1 MPFRPK
7 LSIPKLSR
15 LEVEFSNVPQT
26 MIPSR
31 GLARAALFAPRRS
44 ATSFLLRQ
52 RINQHTIR
60 RQPLNRAWITTAN
73 PGDLAS
79 IPPIASSEDGADKS
93 GHISTDSN
101 EAILFFDNI
110 FPLKLSSVLV
120 RPWKSDHDVSD
131 LLKRFETSSLGV
143 LDPIRLVKTAIPE
156 DLPIRVTEILPRL
169 KDGGAYVK
177 FKYNANIDPAEIEA
191 QLGKRLREKPIKPW
205 FSIFR
210 PVNARLVQGTPWL
223 EDLYR
228 YPTSFVKIEF
238 VPPSPGITPEE
249 LPEETL
255 YTLFRKYGKI
265 ADIVPQPT
273 DSKITPRYA
282 HIQFPVTRDAITARN
297 CMHGFIV
304 NEILGGGTKGTK
316 LRLSFEK
323 RVKAHSIWNW
333 LSNHPRIVVPVVAAL
348 LAGLSVLIF
357 DPIREFF
364 IKLHIQHSLEFK
376 DSRIYKWFKK
386 QSGNFGLIH
395 KSKNDDGLEEVWN
408 HRRDAIVEVQGWLD
422 ETSDT
427 FIVITGPKGS
437 GKVEMVMDQA
447 LEGRKNVLKVDCRR
461 IVEARGEAGTIKH
474 LAMAVGYRPVFSWAN
489 NISSMIDLAV
499 QSTTGVKAGFSETL
513 ESQLNKIMQTTTG
526 ALKDVAVSS
535 RSKKDSDYKL
545 SEDAWLEAHPER
557 RPVVVVDNFLHK
569 GEENSIIYDKIAEW
583 AATVV
588 QNNVAHVIF
597 LTTDTA
603 YSKPLDKALPDRI
616 FRTVSLGD
624 LAPEVAKNFVL
635 SRVKDQLADDEKA
648 RKELGD
654 DAPPAKAPIPRTNMR
669 ELDQCIGTLGG
680 RLTDLEF
687 LARRLRTGQS
697 PKQAVDEIVSETA
710 TDIVRIFLL
719 GKPSDIDGKNFSS
732 QQAWHLVKSLA
743 KNPKLRYNEV
753 LLSTPFSSAAPAGSN
768 ADAAID
774 SLVSTELIAVKT
786 YQGRPMTITASKPLH
801 QAAFTVLLQDRVLS
815 AKMDYDTLNDA
826 CKAEARSIEKVE
838 NELALLGTMPRQPG
852 ETAGR
857 ITFLLRKLEASQAK
871 IAKWDDEM
879 IALKKLLSEE
889 F

>member
-1 MPFRPK
+1 M
-7 LSIPKLSR
+7 
-15 LEVEFSNVPQT
+15 
-26 MIPSR
+26 
-31 GLARAALFAPRRS
+31 PRRS
-44 ATSFLLRQ
+44 YGSGNDS
-52 RINQHTIR
+52 ISSND
-60 RQPLNRAWITTAN
+60 NGN
-73 PGDLAS
+73 GSAS
-79 IPPIASSEDGADKS
+79 EE
-93 GHISTDSN
+93 GHITKDSN

-110 FPLKLSSVLV
+110 FPLKLSSLLV
-120 RPWKSDHDVSD
+120 RPWKSDSDVSD
-131 LLKRFETSSLGV
+131 LLRRFETSSLGI

-156 DLPIRVTEILPRL
+156 DLPITVTEILPRL

-177 FKYNANIDPAEIEA
+177 FKYDAPIDPAEIEA
-191 QLGKRLREKPIKPW
+191 QLLKRLKERPIKPW

-238 VPPSPGITPEE
+238 VPPTPGTTPEE

-265 ADIVPQPT
+265 ADIIPQPT

-304 NEILGGGTKGTK
+304 NEMLGGGKNGTK
-316 LRLSFEK
+316 LRMSFEK
-323 RVKAHSIWNW
+323 RVKAHSVWNW
-333 LSNHPRIVVPVVAAL
+333 LSNHPRVVIPVVAAL
-348 LAGLSVLIF
+348 IAGFSVLIF

-386 QSGNFGLIH
+386 QSADLGLSS
-395 KSKNDDGLEEVWN
+395 KSKGDSLEEVWN
-408 HRRDAIVEVQGWLD
+408 HRRDAIDKVQGWLD

-489 NISSMIDLAV
+489 SMSSMIDLAV

-513 ESQLNKIMQTTTG
+513 ESQLNKITQTTTG
-526 ALKDVAVSS
+526 ALKDVAVGS
-535 RSKKDSDYKL
+535 RSKRDSDYRL

-557 RPVVVVDNFLHK
+557 RPVVVIDNFLHK
-569 GEENSIIYDKIAEW
+569 GEENSIVYDKLAEW

-588 QNNVAHVIF
+588 QNNIAHVIF

-603 YSKPLDKALPDRI
+603 YSKPLDKALPDRL
-616 FRTVSLGD
+616 FRTISLGD

-635 SRVKDQLADDEKA
+635 SRLKDQIAAEEKVRQEMGDEKT
-648 RKELGD
+648 KEVLV
-654 DAPPAKAPIPRTNMR
+654 PRPNML
-669 ELDQCIGTLGG
+669 ELDHCIDTLGG

-687 LARRLRTGQS
+687 LARRLRLGQS
-697 PKQAVDEIVSETA
+697 PRQAMDEIVSETA
-710 TDIVRIFLL
+710 TDIARIYLL
-719 GKPSDIDGKNFSS
+719 GKPSEIADKKFSS

-743 KNPKLRYNEV
+743 TNPKLRYNEV
-753 LLSTPFSSAAPAGSN
+753 ILSAPFSSAAPAAASN
-768 ADAAID
+768 ADAAIE
-774 SLVSTELIAVKT
+774 SLVSADLIAVET
-786 YQGRPMTITASKPLH
+786 YQGRPMAIKAGKPLH
-801 QAAFTVLLQDRVLS
+801 QAAFSVLLKDRVLR
-815 AKMDYDTLNDA
+815 AKMDYDVLNDSS
-826 CKAEARSIEKVE
+826 KAEARSIDKVE
-838 NELALLGTMPRQPG
+838 NELALLGTLPRQTG

-857 ITFLLRKLEASQAK
+857 INFLLRKLEDSQAK
-871 IAKWDDEM
+871 IAKWDKEM
-879 IALKKLLSEE
+879 TTLKKLLSME

>member
-1 MPFRPK
+1 
-7 LSIPKLSR
+7 
-15 LEVEFSNVPQT
+15 

-31 GLARAALFAPRRS
+31 GLARAALFAARRSTSTGS
-44 ATSFLLRQ
+44 ATSLLRQ
-52 RINQHTIR
+52 RINQNALRH
-60 RQPLNRAWITTAN
+60 QPLNRAWITTAN
-73 PGDLAS
+73 LGDLAS
-79 IPPIASSEDGADKS
+79 VPPIASSEEGADKS
-93 GHISTDSN
+93 GHITTESN

-191 QLGKRLREKPIKPW
+191 LLGKRLREKPIKPW

-238 VPPSPGITPEE
+238 VPPTPGITPEE

-255 YTLFRKYGKI
+255 YSLFRKYGKI
-265 ADIVPQPT
+265 ADIIPQPT

-304 NEILGGGTKGTK
+304 NEVLGGGSKGTK

-333 LSNHPRIVVPVVAAL
+333 LTNHPRIVVPVVAAL
-348 LAGLSVLIF
+348 IAGLSVLIF

-364 IKLHIQHSLEFK
+364 IKLHIQHSLKFK

-386 QSGNFGLIH
+386 QSGNFGLSN
-395 KSKNDDGLEEVWN
+395 KSKSGDGLEEVWN
-408 HRRDAIVEVQGWLD
+408 HRRDAIVQVQGWLD

-447 LEGRKNVLKVDCRR
+447 LEGRKNVLKIDCRR
-461 IVEARGEAGTIKH
+461 IVEARGEAGTIKR

-489 NISSMIDLAV
+489 SISSMVDLAV

-535 RSKKDSDYKL
+535 RSKRDSDYKL

-583 AATVV
+583 AATAV

-603 YSKPLDKALPDRI
+603 YSKPLDKALPDRL

-635 SRVKDQLADDEKA
+635 SRLKDQLADDEKA

-654 DAPPAKAPIPRTNMR
+654 DAPPAKAPIPRTNMM
-669 ELDQCIGTLGG
+669 ELDQCIETLGG

-697 PKQAVDEIVSETA
+697 PKQAMEEIVSETA
-710 TDIVRIFLL
+710 TDIVRIYLL
-719 GKPSDIDGKNFSS
+719 GKPSDIEGKKFSP

-753 LLSTPFSSAAPAGSN
+753 VLSAPFSSAAPAGSN

-774 SLVSTELIAVKT
+774 NLVSAELIAVKT
-786 YQGRPMTITASKPLH
+786 YQGRPMTITAGKPLH
-801 QAAFTVLLQDRVLS
+801 QAAFSVLLHDRVLR
-815 AKMDYDTLNDA
+815 AKMDYDTLNDSS
-826 CKAEARSIEKVE
+826 KAEARSIEKVE

-857 ITFLLRKLEASQAK
+857 ITFLLRKLEDSQAK
-871 IAKWDDEM
+871 IAKWDKEM
-879 IALKKLLSEE
+879 TALKKVLSEE

>member
-1 MPFRPK
+1 M
-7 LSIPKLSR
+7 ILSR
-15 LEVEFSNVPQT
+15 A
-26 MIPSR
+26 
-31 GLARAALFAPRRS
+31 GLFATRRS
-44 ATSFLLRQ
+44 ATSLLRQ
-52 RINQHTIR
+52 RLNQNTIR
-60 RQPLNRAWITTAN
+60 RQPISRAWVTTAN
-73 PGDLAS
+73 PGDIAS
-79 IPPIASSEDGADKS
+79 IPPIASSEEGADKS
-93 GHISTDSN
+93 GHITTDSN

-131 LLKRFETSSLGV
+131 LLRRFEASSSSLRI
-143 LDPIRLVKTAIPE
+143 LDPVRLVKSAIPE

-177 FKYNANIDPAEIEA
+177 FKHDTNIDPTEIEA

-205 FSIFR
+205 FSVFR

-228 YPTSFVKIEF
+228 YPTSFIKVEF
-238 VPPSPGITPEE
+238 VPPSPGTNPEE

-255 YTLFRKYGKI
+255 YSLFRKYGKI
-265 ADIVPQPT
+265 ADIIPQPT

-304 NEILGGGTKGTK
+304 GETLGGGNKGTK

-348 LAGLSVLIF
+348 IAGFSVLIF

-386 QSGNFGLIH
+386 QSGNLGLSQ
-395 KSKNDDGLEEVWN
+395 KSKSDDGLEEVWN
-408 HRRDAIVEVQGWLD
+408 HRRDAIVQVQGWLD

-427 FIVITGPKGS
+427 FIVVTGPKGS
-437 GKVEMVMDQA
+437 GKVEMVMNQA
-447 LEGRKNVLKVDCRR
+447 LEGRKNVLKIDCRR
-461 IVEARGEAGTIKH
+461 IVEARGEAGTIKR

-489 NISSMIDLAV
+489 SISSMVDLAV

-513 ESQLNKIMQTTTG
+513 ESQLNKIMQTTTS

-535 RSKKDSDYKL
+535 RSKRDTDYKL

-583 AATVV
+583 AAAVV

-603 YSKPLDKALPDRI
+603 YSKPLDKALPDRL

-635 SRVKDQLADDEKA
+635 SRLKEQLAADEKA

-654 DAPPAKAPIPRTNMR
+654 DAPPAKAPGPRPNML
-669 ELDQCIGTLGG
+669 ELDQCIETLGG

-697 PKQAVDEIVSETA
+697 PKQAMDEIVSETA
-710 TDIVRIFLL
+710 TDIVRIYLL
-719 GKPSDIDGKNFSS
+719 GKPSDIEGKKFSS
-732 QQAWHLVKSLA
+732 QQAWHLIKSLA
-743 KNPKLRYNEV
+743 KSPKLRYNEV
-753 LLSTPFSSAAPAGSN
+753 VLSAPFSSAAPAGSN

-774 SLVSTELIAVKT
+774 NLVSAELIAVKT
-786 YQGRPMTITASKPLH
+786 HQGRPMTITAGKPLH
-801 QAAFTVLLQDRVLS
+801 QAAFSVLLHDRVLR
-815 AKMDYDTLNDA
+815 AKMDYDTLNDSS
-826 CKAEARSIEKVE
+826 KAEARSIEKVE
-838 NELALLGTMPRQPG
+838 NELALLGAMPRQPG

-857 ITFLLRKLEASQAK
+857 INFLLRKLEDSQNK
-871 IAKWDDEM
+871 IAKWDQEM
-879 IALKKLLSEE
+879 TALKKILSEE

>member
-1 MPFRPK
+1 
-7 LSIPKLSR
+7 
-15 LEVEFSNVPQT
+15 

-31 GLARAALFAPRRS
+31 GLATAALFAARRPLIS
-44 ATSFLLRQ
+44 SRSLGCGFAAASFRQ
-52 RINQHTIR
+52 RLGQNAINR
-60 RQPLNRAWITTAN
+60 PVNRVWESTVAN
-73 PGDLAS
+73 PEDA
-79 IPPIASSEDGADKS
+79 IPPIASEEGADKS
-93 GHISTDSN
+93 GHITTHSN

-110 FPLKLSSVLV
+110 FPLKLSSVLM
-120 RPWKSDHDVSD
+120 RPWKSDNDVSD
-131 LLKRFETSSLGV
+131 LLRRFESSSLGI

-156 DLPIRVTEILPRL
+156 DLPIKVTEILPRL

-177 FKYNANIDPAEIEA
+177 FMHDSNIDPAEIEVHLSA
-191 QLGKRLREKPIKPW
+191 QLASRLKEKPIKPW

-228 YPTSFVKIEF
+228 YPTSFIKIEF
-238 VPPSPGITPEE
+238 VPPTPGNTPEE

-255 YTLFRKYGKI
+255 YSLFRKYGKI
-265 ADIVPQPT
+265 ADIIPQPT
-273 DSKITPRYA
+273 DSKVTPRYA
-282 HIQFPVTRDAITARN
+282 HVMFPVTRDAIMARN

-304 NEILGGGTKGTK
+304 NEVLGGGKNGTK

-333 LSNHPRIVVPVVAAL
+333 LTNHPRIVIPVFAAL
-348 LAGLSVLIF
+348 VAGLSVLIF

-386 QSGNFGLIH
+386 QSGNFGLST
-395 KSKNDDGLEEVWN
+395 KPKGDGLEEVWN
-408 HRRDAIVEVQGWLD
+408 HRRDAIDKVQGWLD

-427 FIVITGPKGS
+427 FIVVTGPKGS

-447 LEGRKNVLKVDCRR
+447 LEGRKNVLKIDCRR
-461 IVEARGEAGTIKH
+461 IVEARGEAGTIKR
-474 LAMAVGYRPVFSWAN
+474 LATAVGYRPVFSWAN
-489 NISSMIDLAV
+489 SMSSMIDLAV

-513 ESQLNKIMQTTTG
+513 ESQLTKIMQTTTG
-526 ALKDVAVSS
+526 ALKDVAVGS
-535 RSKKDSDYKL
+535 RNKKDSDYKL

-557 RPVVVVDNFLHK
+557 RPVVVIDNFLHK

-597 LTTDTA
+597 LTTDSA
-603 YSKPLDKALPDRI
+603 YSKPLDKALPDRL

-635 SRVKDQLADDEKA
+635 SRLKDQLAAEEKA
-648 RKELGD
+648 RKEQGD
-654 DAPPAKAPIPRTNMR
+654 EETEKSPIPRPNMF
-669 ELDQCIGTLGG
+669 ELDQCIDTLGG

-697 PKQAVDEIVSETA
+697 PKQAMEEIVSETA
-710 TDIVRIFLL
+710 TDIVRIYLL
-719 GKPSDIDGKNFSS
+719 GKSSEIEDKKFSS
-732 QQAWHLVKSLA
+732 QQAWHLIKSLA
-743 KNPKLRYNEV
+743 QTPNLRYNEV
-753 LLSTPFSSAAPAGSN
+753 TLSAPFSSAAPAAASN

-774 SLVSTELIAVKT
+774 SLVSAELIAVKT
-786 YQGRPMTITASKPLH
+786 HQGRPMTITASKPLH
-801 QAAFTVLLQDRVLS
+801 QAAFSVLLQDRVLR
-815 AKMDYDTLNDA
+815 AKMDYDVLNDSS
-826 CKAEARSIEKVE
+826 KAEARSIEKVE
-838 NELALLGTMPRQPG
+838 NELSLLGGLPRQTA
-852 ETAGR
+852 ETTGR
-857 ITFLLRKLEASQAK
+857 INFLLRKLEDSQAK
-871 IAKWDDEM
+871 ITKWDKEM
-879 IALKKLLSEE
+879 TILKKLLSEE

>member
-1 MPFRPK
+1 
-7 LSIPKLSR
+7 
-15 LEVEFSNVPQT
+15 V
-26 MIPSR
+26 
-31 GLARAALFAPRRS
+31 
-44 ATSFLLRQ
+44 
-52 RINQHTIR
+52 
-60 RQPLNRAWITTAN
+60 TTAN
-73 PGDLAS
+73 PGDIAS
-79 IPPIASSEDGADKS
+79 IPPIASSEEGADKS
-93 GHISTDSN
+93 GHITTDSN

-131 LLKRFETSSLGV
+131 LLRRFEASSSSLRI

-177 FKYNANIDPAEIEA
+177 FKYDINIDPAEIEA

-228 YPTSFVKIEF
+228 YPTSFVKVEF
-238 VPPSPGITPEE
+238 VPPSPGTSPEE

-255 YTLFRKYGKI
+255 YSLFRKYGKI
-265 ADIVPQPT
+265 ADIIPQPT

-304 NEILGGGTKGTK
+304 NEALGGGSKGTK

-348 LAGLSVLIF
+348 LAGFSVLIF

-386 QSGNFGLIH
+386 QSGNLGLSQ
-395 KSKNDDGLEEVWN
+395 KSKGDDGLEEVWN
-408 HRRDAIVEVQGWLD
+408 HRRDAIVQVQGWLD

-427 FIVITGPKGS
+427 FIVVTGPKGS
-437 GKVEMVMDQA
+437 GKVEMVMNQA
-447 LEGRKNVLKVDCRR
+447 LEGRKNVLKIDCRR
-461 IVEARGEAGTIKH
+461 IVEARGEAGTIKR

-489 NISSMIDLAV
+489 SMSSMVDLAV

-597 LTTDTA
+597 LTTDSA
-603 YSKPLDKALPDRI
+603 YSKPLDKALPDRL

-635 SRVKDQLADDEKA
+635 SRLKEQLAADEKA

-654 DAPPAKAPIPRTNMR
+654 DAPPAKAATPRPNML
-669 ELDQCIGTLGG
+669 ELDQCIDTLGG

-697 PKQAVDEIVSETA
+697 PKQAMDEIVSETA
-710 TDIVRIFLL
+710 TDIVRIYLL
-719 GKPSDIDGKNFSS
+719 GKPSDIEGKKFSS
-732 QQAWHLVKSLA
+732 QQAWHLIKSLA
-743 KNPKLRYNEV
+743 KSPNLRYNEV
-753 LLSTPFSSAAPAGSN
+753 ILSAPFSSAAPAGSN

-774 SLVSTELIAVKT
+774 SLVSAELIAVKT
-786 YQGRPMTITASKPLH
+786 HQGRPMTITAGKPLH
-801 QAAFTVLLQDRVLS
+801 QAAFSVLLHDRVLR
-815 AKMDYDTLNDA
+815 AKMDYDTLNDSS
-826 CKAEARSIEKVE
+826 KAEARSIEKVE

-857 ITFLLRKLEASQAK
+857 INFLLRKLEDSQAK
-871 IAKWDDEM
+871 IAKWDQEM
-879 IALKKLLSEE
+879 TALKKVLSEE